1 MVMTDEQ
8 VKVFY
13 EFSDLFETEMKSKQ
27 RNEKIMSKYP
37 DFEYFGE
44 RNHFGANQSDKK
56 VCFILRKIKDAAKIS
71 A

>member
-1 MVMTDEQ
+1 MTKEQ
-8 VKVFY
+8 VKAFY